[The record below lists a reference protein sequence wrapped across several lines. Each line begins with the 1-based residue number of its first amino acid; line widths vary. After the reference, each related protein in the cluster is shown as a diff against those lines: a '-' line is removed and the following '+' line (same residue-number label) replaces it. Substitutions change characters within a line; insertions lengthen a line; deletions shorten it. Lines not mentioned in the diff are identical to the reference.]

1 MSIYIKLISTA
12 LLIISTGSSFAQTGS
27 QSSSNINSKVVVIYR
42 YNPHHKKDHKVK
54 AIALLAAKCYYFKK
68 VPHVQIGKP
77 LSAEKGKYIA
87 DAAMTKFM
95 GNLTAKKFENINKLE
110 CNCGGITEETYV
122 IEISSDGK
130 PASKKI
136 FYVPVVTNCP
146 ANSSCAI
153 IGTIT
158 DFFSKLKQNKLHD
171 QLSAVRYH
179 MPIHSQPEGCALWP
193 AFRTRHYFIP
203 FSNLAFCPAS
213 IFQTPSR
220 FTSTI
225 ILRNSNVSPGY
236 RSSPSKPVRTCEIAR
251 LG

>member
-1 MSIYIKLISTA
+1 MSIYIKILSTA
-12 LLIISTGSSFAQTGS
+12 LLIISIGSSFAQTGS
-27 QSSSNINSKVVVIYR
+27 QSPSNINSKFVVIYR

-54 AIALLAAKCYYFKK
+54 AIAFLAAKCYYFKK

-95 GNLTAKKFENINKLE
+95 SNLTAKNFENINKRE
-110 CNCGGITEETYV
+110 CNCGGITEETYI
-122 IEISSDGK
+122 IEISSDGRS
-130 PASKKI
+130 AGRKI

-146 ANSSCAI
+146 VSSPCAV
-153 IGTIT
+153 IGIIT
-158 DFFSKLKQNKLHD
+158 DFFSKLKQNKLHG
-171 QLSAVRYH
+171 QLSAVRYRR
-179 MPIHSQPEGCALWP
+179 PIHSKPEGRVLRP
-193 AFRTRHYFIP
+193 AFMARIYFTP

-225 ILRNSNVSPGY
+225 ILLNSNVSPGY